1 MKLFIK
7 NTSACLPQCANK
19 DLLKKRLLFLGSLRG
34 LPLNVRGY
42 PLTPE
47 DIIPYLD
54 LYFLKIL
61 VINNIIENILLVFL
75 NEKC

>member
-1 MKLFIK
+1 
-7 NTSACLPQCANK
+7 LPQCANK

-34 LPLNVRGY
+34 LPLNVWVY

-61 VINNIIENILLVFL
+61 VINYIIKNILLVFP
-75 NEKC
+75 NKKC

>member
-1 MKLFIK
+1 MMFMI
-7 NTSACLPQCANK
+7 
-19 DLLKKRLLFLGSLRG
+19 LGSLRG

-47 DIIPYLD
+47 DIIPYFD

-61 VINNIIENILLVFL
+61 VINYIIKNISLVFP
-75 NEKC
+75 NKKC